1 MTDQVV
7 LVPGLWMPG
16 AAMMLLAAR
25 LGSRGY
31 STHVFPYSGRRP
43 FDANVERL
51 ARFAR
56 ERFVGSAAHYVG
68 HSLGGVL
75 ILDTLN
81 RHREI
86 AVRSALLLGAP
97 VRGCFAGRRFGVAS
111 MGRWMMGGCGHL
123 WGEREA
129 TWKRAAPL
137 GVVAGTL
144 PAGLGRAFGRLPGPS
159 DGVVCVAET
168 AVEGMTAQALVP
180 FGHSVLIVSSRVAK
194 MVARFLAEGR
204 FE

>member
-16 AAMMLLAAR
+16 AAMALLAAR
-25 LGSRGY
+25 LGRRGY
-31 STHVFPYSGRRP
+31 AVRVFPYSGRRP

-56 ERFVGSAAHYVG
+56 ETMGERPTHFVG

-75 ILDTLN
+75 IFDTLD

-86 AVRSALLLGAP
+86 AARSVVLLGAP
-97 VRGCFAGRRFGVAS
+97 VRGCFAGRRLGLAS
-111 MGRWMMGGCGHL
+111 VGRWMMGGCGPL
-123 WGEREA
+123 WEERPA
-129 TWKRAAPL
+129 TWQRAVPL

-144 PAGLGRAFGRLPGPS
+144 PMGLGRAFGSLPGPS

-168 AVEGMTAQALVP
+168 AVEGMAARTLVP
-180 FGHSVLIVSSRVAK
+180 LGHSSLLVSSRVARLT
-194 MVARFLAEGR
+194 ARFLDSGR